1 MATVAFLID
10 AERAS
15 VDLGPSVADALSR
28 LGVTSLA
35 LYRDADTVCLVLDGW
50 AFDPSSSPDAA
61 LAIGFEPNTRL
72 LRPVMQTA
80 LRATSQET
88 DR

>member
-10 AERAS
+10 RRRTS
-15 VDLGPSVADALSR
+15 VELGPGVADALSR

-35 LYRDADTVCLVLDGW
+35 LYRDADAVCLVLDGW
-50 AFDPSSSPDAA
+50 AFDASSSSEAA
-61 LAIGFEPNTRL
+61 RAMGVDPGARV

-80 LRATSQET
+80 LRA